1 MVWVLPGPVPG
12 VSVPRGLPALP
23 NTLLGP
29 GLRALE
35 THLTL
40 VEMVPDYCE
49 WDFLA
54 TRCKERRGPPCY

>member
-35 THLTL
+35 IHLTL
-40 VEMVPDYCE
+40 VEMVPD
-49 WDFLA
+49 
-54 TRCKERRGPPCY
+54 